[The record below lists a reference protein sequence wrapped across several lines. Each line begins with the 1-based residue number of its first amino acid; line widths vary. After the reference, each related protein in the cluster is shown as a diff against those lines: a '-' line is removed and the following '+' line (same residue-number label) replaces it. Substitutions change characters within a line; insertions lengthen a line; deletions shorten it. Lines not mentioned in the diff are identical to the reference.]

1 MGIESKVE
9 NRTLVQSSKRLG
21 RWVAIGLLLVL
32 FGLLIRE
39 ATFYSMTT
47 DEPSH
52 LAAGYAVLA
61 RGREGMW
68 TMPLR
73 GHPLLVDAWAALPL
87 YLVNPD
93 VPLETLNGWGVN
105 RPAYAQSFIESIG
118 PLNQVALAS
127 RVPLILLTMLLGAT
141 VYRWATDVWGAR
153 VGLLALGILLFD
165 PTLLGHGCLAT
176 NDVGVTVLGTLAL
189 YWIWRWAKRLSWKY
203 AVCGGVFMGLTM
215 LAKGSGVLWA
225 VAGGGAMIAR
235 SISMRSAQFRSRL
248 LKQSVV
254 MAGIAFCIVWAM
266 YGFDVGS
273 LPDVPLPVPAPL
285 HWQGLFYHTSDAET
299 HTVYA
304 LGNVKQG
311 HWWWYFPLAFVLKN
325 PVPWLIGGMM
335 GVGVWLWRGRH
346 RDLYYVGGFVP
357 LYIGVAITQGPNI
370 GYRHLLPIHPFIYFL
385 ISSGGGRLAD
395 LLADAPRR
403 GRQTLL
409 LIGGLL
415 GVWYIGGT
423 LRAYPHTISY
433 FNELAGGPENGWRYL
448 ASSNTDWCQSW
459 KAIRT
464 WQNETGHAFGFSAST
479 GYLTPSDYGITDYRL
494 LPPSL
499 GAPGKLLRPWL
510 YPAPGKYVIGA
521 NTLSGLSVPFIENY
535 SWFRYHVPDTVIGGS
550 HFYYQVPEPTQPT
563 WVAQCSRPVH
573 PLNADAISEGFGA
586 ISPRNVIFDCA
597 HTWIYP
603 YGGRTTG
610 WYALHDQ
617 TLQSSTIKESL
628 YLADSQIVEDFPG
641 EAIAHSIGAHHLD
654 GVPQSFRQW
663 ADRRS
668 PAFALYEWQPEDQIL
683 PIPDMQRGV
692 PAKAEA
698 VPLVGSEDALREAP
712 WLFDDTMTL
721 LGVNIGNENENKKEA
736 GSQSAETLG
745 IETWWRMENTAP
757 FTRSFSIMAHLV
769 GEAGES
775 VAVADGLGVSPI
787 ALRPGDVIVQYHE
800 FEGSLN
806 KAFWLRTGVYW
817 LDDGKRWPIAGDAPN
832 DAVFVPLR
840 LE

>member
-1 MGIESKVE
+1 MSIDSKVE
-9 NRTLVQSSKRLG
+9 NRTLAPRGKQLG

-32 FGLLIRE
+32 FGLLVRE
-39 ATFYSMTT
+39 ATFYSMTN

-61 RGREGMW
+61 RGREGIW

-73 GHPLLVDAWAALPL
+73 GHPLLVNAWAALPL
-87 YLVNPD
+87 YLGNPD
-93 VPLETLNGWGVN
+93 VPLESLNGWEVN
-105 RPAYAQSFIESIG
+105 RPAYAQSFIESVG

-141 VYRWATDVWGAR
+141 VYRWASDVWGVRA
-153 VGLLALGILLFD
+153 GLLALGILLFD

-176 NDVGVTVLGTLAL
+176 NDVGVTALGTLAL
-189 YWIWRWAKRLSWKY
+189 YWIWRWAKRLSWKD
-203 AVCGGVFMGLTM
+203 AVYGGVFMGLTM

-235 SISMRSAQFRSRL
+235 AISMRSSKSRYRL
-248 LKQSVV
+248 LKHSVL
-254 MAGIAFCIVWAM
+254 MAGVAFCIVWAM
-266 YGFDVGS
+266 YGFDVGP
-273 LPDVPLPVPAPL
+273 LPEAPLPVPAPL

-311 HWWWYFPLAFVLKN
+311 RWWWYFPVAFVLKN
-325 PVPWLIGGMM
+325 PVPWLIGALM
-335 GVGVWLWRGRH
+335 GLGVWIRRGHH
-346 RDLYYVGGFVP
+346 RSDLYYVGGFVP
-357 LYIGVAITQGPNI
+357 LYVGVAITQGPNI

-385 ISSGGGRLAD
+385 ISSGVVWLMD
-395 LLADAPRR
+395 SLADAPRR
-403 GRQTLL
+403 WRQSVL

-415 GVWYIGGT
+415 GIWYIGGT

-464 WQNETGHAFGFSAST
+464 WQDETGHAFGFSAST
-479 GYLTPSDYGITDYRL
+479 GYLTPADYGITDYQL

-499 GAPGKLLRPWL
+499 GASGKLLRPWL
-510 YPAPGKYVIGA
+510 YPAPGRYVIGA
-521 NTLSGLSVPFIENY
+521 NTLSGLGVPFIENY
-535 SWFRYHVPDTVIGGS
+535 SWFRYHEPDTVIGGS
-550 HFYYQVPEPTQPT
+550 HFYYEAPEPTQPT

-573 PLNADAISEGFGA
+573 PLNSDAISEGFGA
-586 ISPRNVIFDCA
+586 LNPRNVIFDCA

-610 WYALHDQ
+610 WYAFHDQ
-617 TLQSSTIKESL
+617 VLQSRTLRESL
-628 YLADSQIVEDFPG
+628 YLAKSKIAEDFTG
-641 EAIAHSIGAHHLD
+641 KDVAYSIGTHHLT
-654 GVPQSFRQW
+654 GAPQSFRQW
-663 ADRRS
+663 EYRTS
-668 PAFALYEWQPEDQIL
+668 PAFALYEWQPEDQTL
-683 PIPDMQRGV
+683 PVPDIRSGV
-692 PAKAEA
+692 PARAAE
-698 VPLVGSEDALREAP
+698 VPLFESDDGLREAP
-712 WLFDDTMTL
+712 WLFDDTLTL
-721 LGVNIGNENENKKEA
+721 LGVSVVYEKGVGTHEE
-736 GSQSAETLG
+736 GVVG
-745 IETWWRMENTAP
+745 VETWWRMDHTEP
-757 FTRSFSIMAHLV
+757 FTRSFSVMAHLV

-775 VAVADGLGVSPI
+775 VAVADGLGVSPM

-817 LDDGKRWPIAGDAPN
+817 LDDGERWLIAGDTPH